1 MDWLDLLAV
10 VQGTLKS
17 LLQHHS
23 SKASILQ
30 CSVFFMVKLS
40 HQYMTIG
47 KIIAL
52 TRQTFISKVMS
63 PLFNMV
69 SMFVIT
75 FLLKCVLGYN
85 LKNDKMISVQFQ
97 GKPFN
102 ITVFQVYAPMT
113 NAEEAEV
120 EQFYDDLKDLLE
132 LTLKK
137 DIIFIM
143 EDWNA
148 EVGSQEIL
156 E

>member
-1 MDWLDLLAV
+1 
-10 VQGTLKS
+10 
-17 LLQHHS
+17 
-23 SKASILQ
+23 
-30 CSVFFMVKLS
+30 
-40 HQYMTIG
+40 MTTG

-52 TRQTFISKVMS
+52 TRQTFVSKVMS

-69 SMFVIT
+69 SRFVIT

-85 LKNDKMISVQFQ
+85 LKNDKMISVHFQ

-120 EQFYDDLKDLLE
+120 EQFYDDLRDLLE

-137 DIIFIM
+137 DIIFII
-143 EDWNA
+143 EN
-148 EVGSQEIL
+148 
-156 E
+156 